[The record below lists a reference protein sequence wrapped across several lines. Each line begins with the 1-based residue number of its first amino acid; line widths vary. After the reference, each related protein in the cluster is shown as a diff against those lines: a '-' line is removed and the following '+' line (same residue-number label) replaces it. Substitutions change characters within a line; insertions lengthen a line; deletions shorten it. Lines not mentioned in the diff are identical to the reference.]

1 MELIKSFPQFN
12 LTKQSNYCELD
23 HFELAVLLVENINK
37 LDKDIIVVKNNLY
50 QANLLYNEV
59 KNFIDDVELFG
70 FDESL
75 VVETVASSPELLN
88 QRLNTLSASLN
99 KKPKIIITHTLGI
112 IKPFMS
118 KFEYEGFIKNIKQN
132 DIIKLNELAT
142 YLNMIGYKKVS
153 KVNLPLEYAIR
164 GNVIDVFPFNHNMP
178 IRIDTFD
185 DEVDF
190 IKYFDVAT
198 QRTRIKID
206 EITFYPATI
215 YNNKNKAS
223 ILNKIEEISDDQK
236 ILDNIKDMSELYED
250 LFYSRYYNLLNE
262 TNSLLDFF
270 SDAFIISSSYKEIS
284 DTYLLLNEES
294 YEYLNELYKDKLAIN
309 DFELFLPLNENKFNI
324 DIKAYRTSSNQESMD
339 LFTLE
344 KVKDPLMLVK
354 KINEFQKD
362 GYKINIVLKSHK
374 ELEIIKKDLAE
385 ITNINYY
392 INELS
397 RGFIDHQT
405 KVVYYTENELF
416 SKIKKKK
423 NHLNNYSNAIT
434 INDLDE
440 LKIGDFLVHNIHGIG
455 EYLGIVQLKVD
466 KINKDFLHIK
476 YKNDEKLYIP
486 MEQFNLVKKF
496 SATDAIQP
504 KLSKLGGSDWK
515 KTKTKVQK
523 KIEDMM
529 DELLELYASRQE
541 AVGYAFSEDTT
552 LQEEFDNDFEYELTP
567 DQKQAIEDVKKDM
580 ESNIVMDRL
589 ICGDVGFGKTEV
601 AIRAI
606 FKAVLSGKQ
615 VAFLCPTTILARQHY
630 LTLLDRF
637 QNYPINVALLTRNV
651 SAKNVKLIKQDL
663 SEGLVDVV
671 IGTHK
676 ILGNDINFKDL
687 GLLVVDEEQR
697 FGVKA
702 KERIKQLK
710 NNVDVLTL
718 SATPIPRTL
727 QMSLTGL
734 RQTSLLQTPPTNRVP
749 IQTYVVEKN
758 DYLIKEVIERELMRN
773 GQVFYLYNKT
783 ADIDK
788 VAAKI
793 QDLFEDVKVGYIHGK
808 MKKNEIEDVMER
820 FDKNEYQILVST
832 TIIEN
837 GIDIPNAN
845 TIIIEDANLFG
856 LAQLYQIKGRVGRS
870 DKVGYAYFLYQK
882 NKIIN
887 EDALNRLQAIKEL
900 TKLGSG
906 YKIALRDLSIRGA
919 GDLLG
924 KSQAGNIEAVG
935 YDMYIEML
943 EDEIARRKNKSS
955 KQQDI
960 DNINIKNVG
969 ALPENYLQDD
979 SNKIMLYQKINRVND
994 LKDFKSL
1001 IDELKD
1007 TYGRLPGDVIDLIE
1021 KRRLEIL
1028 IEHNKKIKIVDE
1040 LDKLIL
1046 QLDVN
1051 INDKQYLK
1059 QLYDIIDTYNPL
1071 FKVSTKFTKL
1081 YIEVKKTPGFLKNVN
1096 QLIYDF
1102 KKHKLI

>member
-1 MELIKSFPQFN
+1 MQLIDKFPKFELSEK
-12 LTKQSNYCELD
+12 SNYCELD
-23 HFELAVLLVENINK
+23 NFELAILLVENLVK
-37 LDKDIIVVKNNLY
+37 LNRNIIVVKNNLY
-50 QANLLYNEV
+50 QATLLYNEIL
-59 KNFIDDVELFG
+59 NYIDDVELFG

-88 QRLNTLSASLN
+88 QRLNTLSLSIDN
-99 KKPKIIITHTLGI
+99 KPKIIITHTLGI
-112 IKPFMS
+112 SKPFMPVAKYQS
-118 KFEYEGFIKNIKQN
+118 LIKTIKQN
-132 DIIKLNELAT
+132 DEVNLKELGV
-142 YLNMIGYKKVS
+142 YLNNIGYKKVS

-164 GNVIDVFPFNHNMP
+164 GNVVDVFPFNHNMP

-185 DEVDF
+185 DEVEF
-190 IKYFDVAT
+190 IKYFDVAS
-198 QRTRIKID
+198 QRTRIKI
-206 EITFYPATI
+206 EEVIFYPATI
-215 YNNKNKAS
+215 YNNEDKAV
-223 ILNKIEEISDDQK
+223 ILNKIEDLTNDSQI
-236 ILDNIKDMSELYED
+236 IDNIKDMSELYED
-250 LFYSRYYNLLNE
+250 LFYSRYYNLLDD
-262 TNSLLDFF
+262 TNSIINYFE
-270 SDAFIISSSYKEIS
+270 DALIISASLKEIS
-284 DTYLLLNEES
+284 DTYTILYDEANQ
-294 YEYLNELYKDKLAIN
+294 YLTDLEKDKMGIA
-309 DFELFLPLNENKFNI
+309 DFELFLPLYENEFSI
-324 DIKAYRTSSNQESMD
+324 DIKAYRSNSNQESMN
-339 LFTLE
+339 LFPIE
-344 KVKDPLMLVK
+344 KIKDTVQLLK
-354 KINEFQKD
+354 QIKEYQKD
-362 GYKINIVLKSHK
+362 GYDINIVLKSHK
-374 ELEIIKKDLAE
+374 EIELIKKDLID
-385 ITNINYY
+385 ITNLNYFVADM
-392 INELS
+392 S
-397 RGFIDHQT
+397 RGFIEHKN
-405 KVVYYTENELF
+405 KVIFYSENELF
-416 SKIKKKK
+416 SKIRKKR
-423 NHLNNYSNAIT
+423 NNLSNYSNAIS
-434 INDLDE
+434 INDLEE
-440 LKIGDFLVHNIHGIG
+440 LKIGDYLVHNIHGIG

-466 KINKDFLHIK
+466 RINKDFLHIK
-476 YKNDEKLYIP
+476 YQNDEKLYIP

-496 SATDAIQP
+496 SSTDAVQP

-515 KTKTKVQK
+515 KTKIKVQK

-541 AVGYAFSEDTT
+541 AIGYAFEEDSI

-630 LTLLDRF
+630 LTLLDRY

-651 SAKNVKLIKQDL
+651 TTKNVNLIKKDL
-663 SEGLVDVV
+663 ADGLIDVV

-676 ILGNDINFKDL
+676 ILGKDIEFKDL

-702 KERIKQLK
+702 KEKIKQLK

-734 RQTSLLQTPPTNRVP
+734 RQTSLLQTPPINRVP

-758 DYLIKEVIERELMRN
+758 DYLIKEVIERELMRE

-783 ADIDK
+783 SDIDK
-788 VAAKI
+788 VAENI
-793 QDLFEDVKVGYIHGK
+793 QELFDGVKVGYIHGK
-808 MKKNEIEDVMER
+808 MNKNEIEEVMNK
-820 FDKNEYQILVST
+820 FDSNEYQILVST

-887 EDALNRLQAIKEL
+887 EEAQKRLQAIKEL

-943 EDEIARRKNKSS
+943 EEEMAKRQNKVI
-955 KQQDI
+955 KQTDI
-960 DNINIKNVG
+960 ENINLKNVG
-969 ALPENYLQDD
+969 ALPHNYLDD
-979 SNKIMLYQKINRVND
+979 NNKIMLYQKINKID
-994 LKDFKSL
+994 SLKDFKEL

-1007 TYGRLPGDVIDLIE
+1007 TYGRLPGDVVDLIE

-1028 IEHNKKIKIVDE
+1028 IDLNPKVKIIDE
-1040 LDKLIL
+1040 ADKLIL
-1046 QLDVN
+1046 QMDVN
-1051 INDKQYLK
+1051 VKDNDYLK
-1059 QLYDIIDTYNPL
+1059 AVYHILDSYNPL
-1071 FKVSTKFTKL
+1071 FKVSTKYNKL
-1081 YIEVKKTPGFLKNVN
+1081 FIETKKTPGFLKSLN
-1096 QLIYDF
+1096 QLIYDL
-1102 KKHKLI
+1102 KKNKLL